1 MLNINQIIQ
10 LKLVNFCMPSL
21 SRYIGYALIS
31 CQIDLISIFNINDEK
46 ELINS
51 PITIQ
56 YGTSLDD
63 LKDYKTYQI
72 RRVKEQQTFK
82 DFLDTMNRTYY
93 NNEVKN
99 DL

>member
-1 MLNINQIIQ
+1 
-10 LKLVNFCMPSL
+10 MPSL
-21 SRYIGYALIS
+21 SRYIGYALFS
-31 CQIDLISIFNINDEK
+31 CQIDLISIFNINDYK

-63 LKDYKTYQI
+63 LKDYKTYYI
-72 RRVKEQQTFK
+72 RRVNEQPNFK
-82 DFLDTMNRTYY
+82 DFIDTMNRTYY
-93 NNEVKN
+93 NNGVKN